1 MHELSI
7 AESLIDLVCDHARRE
22 GAVRVRA
29 INLRLGELS
38 GFRRALY
45 FCFEAVARGT
55 ACEGARLAIE
65 EVPLTVRC
73 GHCDAVK
80 RPRTRYT
87 FRCPTCGMPTPEV
100 VTGREMQVISIE
112 LDFAAA
118 PAAGRNKGWPQVSG
132 PRPDNEPSQGSEAKA

>member
-7 AESLIDLVCDHARRE
+7 AESLIELVCDHARRE
-22 GAVRVRA
+22 GAARVRA

-55 ACEGARLAIE
+55 ICEGARLTIE
-65 EVPLTVRC
+65 EVPLTLRC
-73 GHCDAVK
+73 GPCDAVK

-100 VTGREMQVISIE
+100 VTGREMQVVSIE
-112 LDFAAA
+112 LDFADQPAAA
-118 PAAGRNKGWPQVSG
+118 PLAAGGRAVWRQG
-132 PRPDNEPSQGSEAKA
+132 PGQGSEAEA